1 MREVGDKVFV
11 ETGFPEGNVGVI
23 KLREGVILVDVPPSP
38 QEAEKWLKE
47 MGESILYIV
56 VTDCHPMRL
65 LGLLKAP
72 FPKIAHYNL
81 REELLGAKAYFKL
94 IFRECYQK
102 YWDGEALEDFEPF
115 LPTFAFK
122 GEMTLHRGRDVIK
135 LLSTPGPTS
144 ASITVYLPKEK
155 ILFTG
160 ALVTRGV
167 HPDLRLAISA
177 QWIESLRRLKALPI
191 EVLIPGKGEPCGPE
205 AIDEMAEYLSK
216 VRGLVKEFYQSGK
229 GRTDVA
235 KLVNNLLPSFT
246 CPPEQ
251 EEEVRSLLRAGLA
264 RIYDEVKAENK
275 GGA

>member
-1 MREVGDKVFV
+1 MREVSEKVFV
-11 ETGFPEGNVGVI
+11 ETGFPEGNVGLI

-38 QEAEKWLKE
+38 QEAEKWLQE
-47 MGESILYIV
+47 TEESILYIV

-102 YWDGEALEDFEPF
+102 YWDGEALENFEPF

-122 GEMTLHRGRDVIK
+122 GEMTLHRGKDIVK

-144 ASITVYLPKEK
+144 ASIAVYLPKEK

-160 ALVTRGV
+160 ALVVRGV
-167 HPDLRLAISA
+167 HPDLRLAFSA
-177 QWIESLRRLKALPI
+177 RWIESLRRLKALPI

-205 AIDEMAEYLSK
+205 AIDEMIDYLTK
-216 VRGLVKEFYQSGK
+216 VRDLVKEFYQSGK

-235 KLVNNLLPSFT
+235 KIVNNVLTFYS
-246 CPPEQ
+246 CPAEQ
-251 EEEVRSLLRAGLA
+251 EEEVRNLLRAGLA
-264 RIYDEVKAENK
+264 RLYDEVKAENK

>member
-1 MREVGDKVFV
+1 MRKVNDKVFV
-11 ETGFPEGNVGVI
+11 ETGFTEGNVGLI
-23 KLREGVILVDVPPSP
+23 KLKEGVILVDVPPSP
-38 QEAEKWLKE
+38 HEAERWLQ
-47 MGESILYIV
+47 GIRESILYIV

-102 YWDGEALEDFEPF
+102 YWDGEMLENFEPF

-122 GEMTLHRGRDVIK
+122 GEMTLHRGRDIVK
-135 LLSTPGPTS
+135 LLSAPGPTS
-144 ASITVYLPKEK
+144 ASIAVYLPKEK

-160 ALVTRGV
+160 ALVVRGV
-167 HPDLRLAISA
+167 HPDLRLAFSA
-177 QWIESLRRLKALPI
+177 RWIESLKRLKALPI

-205 AIDEMAEYLSK
+205 AIDKMIDYLSK
-216 VRGLVKEFYQSGK
+216 VRDLVKEFYQSGK

-235 KLVNNLLPSFT
+235 KLINNLLPFFP

-251 EEEVRSLLRAGLA
+251 EEEVRNLLRAGLA
-264 RIYDEVKAENK
+264 RLYDEVKAENK
-275 GGA
+275 GGS